1 MFVMAR
7 AYQTNAKA
15 KSLIK
20 KLKFKEMGNLK
31 AIGVQLLIVTVG
43 VLVALKV
50 KEQMNKAKVTAPTK

>member
-1 MFVMAR
+1 VLIKLL
-7 AYQTNAKA
+7 QKA

-20 KLKFKEMGNLK
+20 KLKFKKMGNLK